1 MAVSQAVHADGGA
14 PNLAYVAG
22 GGQGLSI
29 IDIAQQKVTGSFALS
44 GNPSSVYL
52 SSGGRFLYVA
62 QPALDQVS
70 MLAAKTGQVI
80 SSAHVPGHPSLLTFD
95 PQTNSLFAP
104 GDHTTTITTI
114 HLSHSPI
121 L

>member
-14 PNLAYVAG
+14 PNLAYMAG

-29 IDIAQQKVTGSFALS
+29 IDIAQQKVTGSFGLS

-62 QPALDQVS
+62 HPAIDQRS
-70 MLAAKTGQVI
+70 MLAAQAGQGI
-80 SSAHVPGHPSLLTFD
+80 CSAHVPGHPSLLPYD
-95 PQTNSLFAP
+95 PQTNP
-104 GDHTTTITTI
+104 R
-114 HLSHSPI
+114 
-121 L
+121 